1 MIQTLGIQKVLWVK
15 AREGVAASGKI
26 PEDAEF
32 FKDHFPGFPVLPG
45 VLALEML
52 RQSAEFY
59 FRNLGIEDA
68 VLRIRKMTSVRF
80 ARYLRPGDLWESEL
94 SWKSESGNES
104 VWLAKLYHQGEVA
117 VSARLVLEMT
127 RIPGQ
132 III

>member
-1 MIQTLGIQKVLWVK
+1 MTQMLGIQKVLWVK
-15 AREGVAASGKI
+15 AQQGVAACGQI
-26 PEDAEF
+26 PGDAEF

-59 FRNLGIEDA
+59 YRNLGVEDA
-68 VLRIRKMTSVRF
+68 VLRIRKMTAVRF
-80 ARYLRPGDLWESEL
+80 SRYLKPGDLWESEL

-104 VWLAKLYHQGEVA
+104 VWLGKLYHQSEVA

-132 III
+132 IIV